1 MLSGERFDVQSFSTE
16 DLVTLVCATGDR
28 SNARDTSRAVERCS
42 RAPPMG
48 AVGPSGRSV
57 GVPESARSPFEK
69 LPVTKVLGYAHEP
82 VDKQF
87 RVVRGAGWVI
97 RLGGAIKSEISG
109 LGGIRVRSVA
119 ERPPRWQKIKRF
131 E

>member
-1 MLSGERFDVQSFSTE
+1 MLETPHE
-16 DLVTLVCATGDR
+16 R
-28 SNARDTSRAVERCS
+28 SNDVHAPLRWVPWDRAAGQWAYPRVLARRLKNC
-42 RAPPMG
+42 
-48 AVGPSGRSV
+48 
-57 GVPESARSPFEK
+57 
-69 LPVTKVLGYAHEP
+69 LLLGYAHEP

-87 RVVRGAGWVI
+87 RVVCGAGWVI
-97 RLGGAIKSEISG
+97 RVGGAIKSEISG

>member
-1 MLSGERFDVQSFSTE
+1 MLSG
-16 DLVTLVCATGDR
+16 DLTFRVSPRTTWSRSSVRPETVRMLEIPHER
-28 SNARDTSRAVERCS
+28 SNDVHAPLRWVPWDRAAGQWAYPRVLARRLKNC
-42 RAPPMG
+42 
-48 AVGPSGRSV
+48 
-57 GVPESARSPFEK
+57 
-69 LPVTKVLGYAHEP
+69 LLLLLGYAHEP

-87 RVVRGAGWVI
+87 RVVCGAGWVI

>member
-1 MLSGERFDVQSFSTE
+1 MLSG
-16 DLVTLVCATGDR
+16 DLTFRVSPRTTWSRSSVRPDTVRMLETPHER
-28 SNARDTSRAVERCS
+28 SNDVHAPLRWVPWDRAAGQWAYPRVLARRLKNC
-42 RAPPMG
+42 
-48 AVGPSGRSV
+48 
-57 GVPESARSPFEK
+57 
-69 LPVTKVLGYAHEP
+69 LLLLGYAHEP

-87 RVVRGAGWVI
+87 RVVCGAGWVI